1 MANHYTSPELARA
14 YSTMLD
20 AAYNSTSG
28 LYLPNG
34 GERRGG
40 SHTAAF
46 WDGVHYRIKSPFNAP
61 GTISAACWKAG
72 RDFNK
77 SIS

>member
-20 AAYNSTSG
+20 AAYDSSSS

-46 WDGVHYRIKSPFNAP
+46 WDGFHNITKSPSRIP
-61 GTISAACWKAG
+61 RTLSAACWAAG
-72 RDFNK
+72 RAFRK